1 MPEGVLVTALFSRPC
16 RLQKR
21 AIENGIALHDELA
34 FSPLLPVQYTDSHSR
49 SKVNMLCRRWRMPI
63 QRVGHVVIKMRDLD
77 AAKRFYRDILGMKI
91 TDEREGFGVFFRFQ
105 DYHHDIAVFKVG
117 DDAESPQKNQVG
129 LAHIALIA
137 DSFDTVKAM
146 YQRLKAHDVPIVRTV
161 DHGIT
166 KSVYFKDP
174 EGNEL
179 EIYCEVP
186 ERPWQEQETIIV
198 ADPIDLEAVSGD

>member
-1 MPEGVLVTALFSRPC
+1 
-16 RLQKR
+16 
-21 AIENGIALHDELA
+21 
-34 FSPLLPVQYTDSHSR
+34 
-49 SKVNMLCRRWRMPI
+49 MPI
-63 QRVGHVVIKMRDLD
+63 KRVGHVVIKMRDLE

-105 DYHHDIAVFKVG
+105 DYHHDIAVFQVAE
-117 DDAESPQKNQVG
+117 DAEAPQKNQVG
-129 LAHIALIA
+129 LAHIALVA

-146 YQRLKAHDVPIVRTV
+146 YRRLKEHNVPIVRTV

-166 KSVYFKDP
+166 RSVYFKDP

-186 ERPWQEQETIIV
+186 EVHWSKVDTIIK
-198 ADPIDLEAVSGD
+198 ADPIDLEAAAVD

>member
-1 MPEGVLVTALFSRPC
+1 MS
-16 RLQKR
+16 
-21 AIENGIALHDELA
+21 IE
-34 FSPLLPVQYTDSHSR
+34 
-49 SKVNMLCRRWRMPI
+49 
-63 QRVGHVVIKMRDLD
+63 RVGHVVIKMRDLD
-77 AAKRFYRDILGMKI
+77 AAKRFYRDILGMKV

-105 DYHHDIAVFKVG
+105 DYHHDIAVFKVN
-117 DDAESPQKNQVG
+117 DDADSPKRNQVG
-129 LAHIALIA
+129 LAHIALVA

-166 KSVYFKDP
+166 KSVYFTDP

-186 ERPWQEQETIIV
+186 EVDWHEVDTIIK
-198 ADPIDLEAVSGD
+198 ADPINLETASAD

>member
-1 MPEGVLVTALFSRPC
+1 V
-16 RLQKR
+16 
-21 AIENGIALHDELA
+21 
-34 FSPLLPVQYTDSHSR
+34 
-49 SKVNMLCRRWRMPI
+49 SKL
-63 QRVGHVVIKMRDLD
+63 
-77 AAKRFYRDILGMKI
+77 
-91 TDEREGFGVFFRFQ
+91 E
-105 DYHHDIAVFKVG
+105 
-117 DDAESPQKNQVG
+117 DDAESPRKNQG
-129 LAHIALIA
+129 RQAHIGLIA
-137 DSFDTVKAM
+137 DSFHTVKPM

-186 ERPWQEQETIIV
+186 ERPWQEQDTIIV